1 MKKLFLDTNF
11 IIDYL
16 LREEF
21 KNDSQQFLAEGSKRK
36 CKFYNSFL
44 SVANFAYIDRKL
56 STTELYRYLSALSN
70 LFIII
75 PNTDSQIKSAIDLQA
90 SDFEDALQYQ
100 AALDAGCECIIT
112 RNEKDF
118 GFSQIPVSSAS
129 DFVDRYFRG

>member
-21 KNDSQQFLAEGSKRK
+21 KNDSQQFLAEGSTRK
-36 CKFYNSFL
+36 CKFYISFL
-44 SVANFAYIDRKL
+44 SVANFAYIARKL

-100 AALDAGCECIIT
+100 AVLDAGCECIIT

>member
-36 CKFYNSFL
+36 CKFYISFL
-44 SVANFAYIDRKL
+44 SVANFAYIARKL

-118 GFSQIPVSSAS
+118 GFSQIPVLSAS

>member
-11 IIDYL
+11 IIDFL

-36 CKFYNSFL
+36 CKFYISFL
-44 SVANFAYIDRKL
+44 SVANFAYIARKL

-118 GFSQIPVSSAS
+118 GFSQIPVLSAS

>member
-36 CKFYNSFL
+36 CKFYISFL
-44 SVANFAYIDRKL
+44 SVANFAYIARKL

-90 SDFEDALQYQ
+90 SYFEDALQYQ

>member
-36 CKFYNSFL
+36 CKFYISFL
-44 SVANFAYIDRKL
+44 SVANFAYIARKL

-118 GFSQIPVSSAS
+118 GFSQIPVLSAS
-129 DFVDRYFRG
+129 DFVDRY

>member
-1 MKKLFLDTNF
+1 MKKIFLDTNF

-21 KNDSQQFLAEGSKRK
+21 KKDSQQFLAEGSKRK
-36 CKFYNSFL
+36 CKFYISFL
-44 SVANFAYIDRKL
+44 SVANFAYIARKL
-56 STTELYRYLSALSN
+56 PSTELYDYLSAIRD
-70 LFIII
+70 LFNII
-75 PNTDSQIKSAIDLQA
+75 PNTDSQIMSAIELNA
-90 SDFEDALQYQ
+90 ADFEDALQYQ